1 MTETMEKRTKRK
13 LIDEKPTSSSRD
25 IPTSKGSSKKKDEE
39 CQPVE
44 QPPR

>member
-1 MTETMEKRTKRK
+1 MTETMEKRTRRK
-13 LIDEKPTSSSRD
+13 LIDEKLQVPAEISQ
-25 IPTSKGSSKKKDEE
+25 PAKAQGEKKDEE

>member
-25 IPTSKGSSKKKDEE
+25 IPTSKGSSKKKMKSVN
-39 CQPVE
+39 P
-44 QPPR
+44 